1 MALASSAQAAL
12 IAAAAPARPPAAA
25 RSSSSTQSL
34 PSVFKVCLFR
44 IHRVYIFSL
53 LKGSIPVYVPGQ
65 GLEFIFV
72 CCNNLVGTVES

>member
-25 RSSSSTQSL
+25 RSSSLTQSL

-44 IHRVYIFSL
+44 IHRVSMFSL
-53 LKGSIPVYVPGQ
+53 FNTIKGPFPLSSC
-65 GLEFIFV
+65 GL
-72 CCNNLVGTVES
+72 